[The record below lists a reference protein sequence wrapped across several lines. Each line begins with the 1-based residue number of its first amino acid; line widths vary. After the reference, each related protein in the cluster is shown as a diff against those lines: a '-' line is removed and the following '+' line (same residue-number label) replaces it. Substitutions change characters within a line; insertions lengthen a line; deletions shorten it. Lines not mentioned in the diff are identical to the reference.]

1 MNISQDIF
9 RAYDIRGVYGDE
21 LDASIGERVGLAF
34 GNYLRKNN
42 SHGKV
47 SIGCDARVSSP
58 ELQEAVATGIS
69 KAGFDVDVIG
79 MLPIPVANY
88 FTWKASLGSNPY
100 LGGVYITA
108 SHNPAE
114 YNGIR
119 FRHPDGTGYTEGNI
133 EIKRIFFEE
142 DLIESSSC
150 GSITKISTESVLEE

>member
-79 MLPIPVANY
+79 MLPIPVDSY
-88 FTWKASLGSNPY
+88 SKIIVP
-100 LGGVYITA
+100 VY
-108 SHNPAE
+108 S
-114 YNGIR
+114 
-119 FRHPDGTGYTEGNI
+119 
-133 EIKRIFFEE
+133 
-142 DLIESSSC
+142 
-150 GSITKISTESVLEE
+150 ISTIILKLEP